1 MTRGVQYLC
10 HPGDGEGH
18 ALLGLHVVT
27 HGVQSHH
34 LVIIIT
40 IITIII
46 IIIIVTSRDIFCTSV
61 TSHQAQAQLPVTMF
75 FPLEPKHPPA
85 NTWRL

>member
-1 MTRGVQYLC
+1 MSHVPYLC

-34 LVIIIT
+34 LVIIIIT
-40 IITIII
+40 ITITIIN
-46 IIIIVTSRDIFCTSV
+46 
-61 TSHQAQAQLPVTMF
+61 H
-75 FPLEPKHPPA
+75 H
-85 NTWRL
+85 